1 MMYRNTS
8 SIGSNPVNVNSG
20 SGSTLSRKVS
30 AKYSKR
36 LNNTAG
42 QYSLNG
48 SSNQSYLG
56 NPNSNLSYTGC
67 KDVDTSVKISV
78 KNYSGLR
85 GTRITNSS
93 VNDGFKCNPV
103 NSYQC
108 YKTLNAVLITD
119 FSLNKHHLYETSQ
132 SQYLDIKKNECAV
145 DRSTYLIDVLN
156 RPSTNNCYDPSY
168 NSTVKSRTDSLTK
181 KCNITKDM
189 NHILGY
195 SNYGFYLSEKVK
207 TGCSYNPKDA
217 RVIAC

>member
-145 DRSTYLIDVLN
+145 DRSTYLIDILN
-156 RPSTNNCYDPSY
+156 KPSADNC
-168 NSTVKSRTDSLTK
+168 NSAGKSRTDSLTK

-195 SNYGFYLSEKVK
+195 SNYDLYVSEKVK

>member
-1 MMYRNTS
+1 MMYRTRPTPTS

-93 VNDGFKCNPV
+93 LNDGFKCNPV

-119 FSLNKHHLYETSQ
+119 FTLNKQSLYETSQ

-145 DRSTYLIDVLN
+145 DRSNYLIDILN
-156 RPSTNNCYDPSY
+156 NPSTNNC
-168 NSTVKSRTDSLTK
+168 NETNLRSLTK

-195 SNYGFYLSEKVK
+195 SNYDLYVNEKVK